1 MEYYIKKNEVSGYL
15 HTHRCMHARNY
26 RMYSK
31 QDSKDSPLAEYDPLD
46 LKHFVIKTETSDE
59 PSSGFMLV
67 LTPVQ
72 KPRPPPP
79 LRSLCLGL
87 ITHLESQM
95 R

>member
-1 MEYYIKKNEVSGYL
+1 M
-15 HTHRCMHARNY
+15 HRCMHARNY

-67 LTPVQ
+67 LTPAQ

-79 LRSLCLGL
+79 LPLLVSWVNYSFG
-87 ITHLESQM
+87 IPNEM
-95 R
+95 RWTYTTNRLHV